1 MNCSLLTARLKSCC
15 MCCSRAVVVNCYV
28 EHCSKNNHVS
38 EIYYV
43 HFWLFDVQEVALRG
57 ISAEDIEMHE
67 KAAFV
72 ISCCGML

>member
-15 MCCSRAVVVNCYV
+15 MCCSRAVVANCCV
-28 EHCSKNNHVS
+28 EYCSRHNHCS
-38 EIYYV
+38 EISYV
-43 HFWLFDVQEVALRG
+43 HFWLFDVHQVACRG
-57 ISAEDIEMHE
+57 ISAEDIEVNE